1 MPQRV
6 LRHRARSSSS
16 SPSSAPN
23 TRLHAAD
30 IAHMSHTESQNI
42 EQATTSVATSQPDAK
57 TRRYDR
63 QLRIWAASGQAALEA
78 SRILVVSSSAT
89 STSILKNLVLPGIG
103 HFSVL
108 DATITSPADAGNNF
122 FLNARSSIGKPR
134 AQEAVPLLRE
144 LNEAVQGEA
153 ILKDV
158 SELLGTEQGR
168 DWIGS
173 FSLVIAHNLK
183 KDILDELST
192 LLWANPNG
200 PPLIAVRSAGFLAQ
214 FHIQYHEHCV
224 SQTHSDTAPSLR
236 ITRPFPALLEW
247 ARSLDLQNMDPT
259 AHGHL
264 PFVVIL
270 VRAVDEWRK
279 SHDGNLPKTPAEKK
293 EFKSNILAMRIKP
306 DEENFEEAEA
316 QAWRVWSEP
325 AVPSDIQSLFSL
337 PPLPT
342 SPHHNATFHAL
353 LETLAEFVKDPSGP
367 GTLPLS
373 ATLPD
378 MKADTKSY
386 VQLQNLYRA
395 AAEAEKNKFKELFAA
410 KHPEIAKAANPEEVD
425 TFVRNAHHLRVLR
438 GKQFGAFDKD
448 REALVTSLSVQPRE
462 TATHLALSA
471 LSLLLSREADVT
483 VDALNAEVQAMLG
496 DGVEFPDELDA
507 AIGEVARAPT
517 ADLPNM
523 AAFLGGLVAQEA
535 IKVITEQYVP
545 LNGYCVVDLID
556 SWTGVIG

>member
-1 MPQRV
+1 
-6 LRHRARSSSS
+6 
-16 SPSSAPN
+16 
-23 TRLHAAD
+23 
-30 IAHMSHTESQNI
+30 MSQQVESQGI
-42 EQATTSVATSQPDAK
+42 EEATVATGQPDAK

-103 HFSVL
+103 HFSIL
-108 DATITSPADAGNNF
+108 DATVTTPADAGNNF
-122 FLNARSSIGKPR
+122 FLNARDSVGKPR

-144 LNEAVQGEA
+144 LNEAVQGEPVV
-153 ILKDV
+153 KDV
-158 SELLGTEQGR
+158 SDLLATDQGK
-168 DWIGS
+168 DWILG
-173 FSLVIAHNLK
+173 FSLVITHNLNK
-183 KDILDELST
+183 STLQELST
-192 LLWANPNG
+192 LLWANPDG
-200 PPLIAVRSAGFLAQ
+200 PPLISIRSAGFLAD

-224 SQTHSDTAPSLR
+224 SQSHSENAPSLR
-236 ITRPFPALLEW
+236 ITRPFPALLDW

-259 AHGHL
+259 THGHL

-270 VRAVDEWRK
+270 VRAVDDWRK
-279 SHDGNLPKTPAEKK
+279 THDGNLPKTAAEKK
-293 EFKSNILAMRIKP
+293 EFKKTIMDMRIKP

-325 AVPSDIQSLFSL
+325 AVPSDIQALFSL

-342 SPHHNATFHAL
+342 SPRHNATFHAL
-353 LETLAEFVKDPSGP
+353 LGALAEHVKDSLGT
-367 GTLPLS
+367 GTLPIS

-378 MKADTKSY
+378 MKSDTKSY
-386 VQLQNLYRA
+386 VQLQNLYRQA
-395 AAEAEKNKFKELFAA
+395 ADAEKNRFQEILAEKF
-410 KHPEIAKAANPEEVD
+410 PEMAKAANQDEVD
-425 TFVRNAHHLRVLR
+425 SFVKNAHHLRVLR
-438 GKQFGAFDKD
+438 GKQLGAFDTD
-448 REALVTSLSVQPRE
+448 HEAIATSLSVQPRE

-471 LSLLLSREADVT
+471 LSSLHSREAEVT
-483 VDALNAEVQAMLG
+483 VEALTAEVQSIVG
-496 DGVEFPDELDA
+496 EGVDLPEEVDA
-507 AIGEVARAPT
+507 TVGEVARAPT

-556 SWTGVIG
+556 SWTGVIR

>member
-1 MPQRV
+1 
-6 LRHRARSSSS
+6 
-16 SPSSAPN
+16 
-23 TRLHAAD
+23 
-30 IAHMSHTESQNI
+30 MSQTESRDIQ
-42 EQATTSVATSQPDAK
+42 QATTSVASGQPDAK

-78 SRILVVSSSAT
+78 SRILLVSSSAT

-103 HFSVL
+103 HFSIL
-108 DATITSPADAGNNF
+108 DSAITSPADAGNNF
-122 FLNARSSIGKPR
+122 FLNARQSIGKPR

-144 LNEAVQGEA
+144 LNDAVQGEA
-153 ILKDV
+153 VLKDV
-158 SELLGTEQGR
+158 SELLSTEQGK

-183 KDILDELST
+183 KDSLEQLSA

-200 PPLIAVRSAGFLAQ
+200 PPLISVRSAGFLAE

-224 SQTHSDTAPSLR
+224 SQTHSETAPSLR

-247 ARSLDLQNMDPT
+247 ARSVDLQNMDST
-259 AHGHL
+259 DHGHL
-264 PFVVIL
+264 PSVVIL

-293 EFKSNILAMRIKP
+293 EFKSNMLAMRVKP

-325 AVPSDIQSLFSL
+325 AIPSDVQSLFSL
-337 PPLPT
+337 PPLAT
-342 SPHHNATFHAL
+342 SPRHNATFHAL
-353 LETLAEFVKDPSGP
+353 LETLAEFTKDPSGP
-367 GTLPLS
+367 GTLPIS

-386 VQLQNLYRA
+386 VQLQNLYRQ
-395 AAEAEKNKFKELFAA
+395 AAEVEKNKFKEIFAA
-410 KHPEIAKAANPEEVD
+410 KHPEIAKTANPDEVD
-425 TFVRNAHHLRVLR
+425 TFVKNAHHLRVLR
-438 GKQFGAFDKD
+438 GKQLGAFDKD
-448 REALVTSLSVQPRE
+448 RDAIVNSLSMQPRE
-462 TATHLALSA
+462 AATHLALTA
-471 LSLLLSREADVT
+471 LSALLSREAEVT
-483 VDALNAEVQAMLG
+483 VDALNTEVQAIIG
-496 DGVEFPDELDA
+496 EGIEFPDELDA

-517 ADLPNM
+517 ADLPNT

-556 SWTGVIG
+556 SWTGIIG